1 MLACKNSKFTTV
13 DHFVAD
19 NKMVDIVSGTK
30 RNQIDYRLSRYACY
44 LIAQNSN
51 PRLKTVA
58 IAQTYFA
65 ITTRQ

>member
-1 MLACKNSKFTTV
+1 MLSSKNSEFTTV

-19 NKMVDIVSGTK
+19 NKMVYIGSGAK
-30 RNQIDYRLSRYACY
+30 RNQIDYKLSRYACY

-58 IAQTYFA
+58 MARKLFT
-65 ITTRQ
+65 